1 MTSTG
6 FGGLR
11 GRVVVE
17 GERGGRMRILKRLLA
32 LILLLLLLAVA
43 VLTLSLV
50 TGALAADGP
59 SSRRVPLS
67 PSSRY
72 SRKPQR

>member
-1 MTSTG
+1 
-6 FGGLR
+6 
-11 GRVVVE
+11 
-17 GERGGRMRILKRLLA
+17 MRILKRLLA

-72 SRKPQR
+72 WRKPQR

>member
-1 MTSTG
+1 
-6 FGGLR
+6 
-11 GRVVVE
+11 
-17 GERGGRMRILKRLLA
+17 MRILKRLLT

>member
-1 MTSTG
+1 M
-6 FGGLR
+6 R
-11 GRVVVE
+11 GRVVE

-72 SRKPQR
+72 WRKPQR